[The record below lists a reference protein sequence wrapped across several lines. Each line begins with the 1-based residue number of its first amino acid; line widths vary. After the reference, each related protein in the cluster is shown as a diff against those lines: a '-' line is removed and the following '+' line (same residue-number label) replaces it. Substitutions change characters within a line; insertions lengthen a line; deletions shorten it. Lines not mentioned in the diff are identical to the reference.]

1 MKNKSIYII
10 IGIIIIGIIG
20 GVFYLES
27 NILPSPKKTVRDYFM
42 FVKNEKY
49 ESAYALL
56 TGNYLKSKGTLDE
69 FTAVFLNVKSHGTSY
84 ESVKIND
91 VKNTNLKSQKI
102 VVFTLT
108 IKEKGRKTE
117 SFGQYLVIKENNK
130 TWKIADSLQ

>member
-10 IGIIIIGIIG
+10 IGLVIVIIIA

-27 NILPSPKKTVRDYFM
+27 YVLPSPKKTVRDYFM
-42 FVKNEKY
+42 SVKNEKY
-49 ESAYALL
+49 EDAYSLL
-56 TGNYLKSKGTLDE
+56 TGNYLKAKGTFDE
-69 FTAVFLNVKSHGTSY
+69 FKAVFLNVKAHGTSY
-84 ESVKIND
+84 ESVKINN

-102 VVFTLT
+102 VVFTLI

>member
-10 IGIIIIGIIG
+10 IGLIILVIFV

-42 FVKNEKY
+42 FIKNEKY
-49 ESAYALL
+49 ENAYSLL
-56 TGNYLKSKGTLDE
+56 TDNYLKSKGTFDE
-69 FTAVFLNVKSHGTSY
+69 FKAVFLNVKAHGTSY
-84 ESVKIND
+84 ESVKINN
-91 VKNTNLKSQKI
+91 VKNTKLKSQKI